1 MRFASLFCLSLLVAC
16 GDTLAP
22 SSPLDGGAGLDA
34 GTPSADATVAADAS
48 ATPDADVLTDA
59 GADDAGTADAGVTCP
74 DGTERQGEACVDID
88 ECQTDNGGCG
98 DPERWRCENQQ
109 AQAPLHLDRS
119 GRPAPAAP
127 GCRGL
132 RDGRA
137 HHLRR

>member
-1 MRFASLFCLSLLVAC
+1 MRFASLVFACLSSSPA
-16 GDTLAP
+16 GTPAP
-22 SSPLDGGAGLDA
+22 SSPLDGGSALDA
-34 GTPSADATVAADAS
+34 GTPTADATVAADAS

-109 AQAPLHLDRS
+109 AQAPLHL
-119 GRPAPAAP
+119 
-127 GCRGL
+127 
-132 RDGRA
+132 
-137 HHLRR
+137 